1 MATIAEAVFRTQKDV
16 LKLTIGDDDAEL
28 TINMLPPTKEM
39 YEDMATLCG
48 IVARVASGESDE
60 VNLHELLGVVAH
72 AMSNNTS
79 LTRITGDYLESIGF
93 DMVDVLEFASAFT
106 YFVSELAKSKN

>member
-1 MATIAEAVFRTQKDV
+1 MATIAETRFKTRKDV
-16 LKLTIGDDDAEL
+16 LKLTIGEGDGEL
-28 TINMLPPTKEM
+28 TVNMLPPTKEM
-39 YEDMATLCG
+39 YEDMAALCG
-48 IVARVASGESDE
+48 IVARVASGEEECADI
-60 VNLHELLGVVAH
+60 HELLCVVGN

-79 LTRITGDYLESIGF
+79 LKRITGDYLESIGF